1 MAPINFQLGDLHRR
15 RAELLGDEG
24 QAWIDG
30 LPELINELE
39 SRWRISVQ
47 SQLEG
52 GTEALVLRA
61 VNQADEPVVLKLGQP
76 GSLGTERRA
85 LELADGVGYAVL
97 LASDRENEALL
108 LEGLGEKL
116 ADSRLSVDEQ
126 LRIICRTV
134 QDAWRAVP
142 DPEGLMTGAE
152 KARWH
157 GEWMETQWQA
167 QGEPC
172 SRALIDLGLCY
183 ADERQS
189 VFDPDTSVLVHGD
202 AHAWNTLA
210 VPGEAGSYKLVDPD
224 GLFME
229 PAYDLGISL
238 REWMDELLAGDAL
251 SVGRARAE
259 LLSELTGVPDRG
271 IWQWGYIEHVSSAL
285 LYGQLKSPELA
296 EPHFRIADRWAE
308 D

>member
-1 MAPINFQLGDLHRR
+1 MAPINFKLGELHRR
-15 RAELLGDEG
+15 RAELLGEEG
-24 QAWIDG
+24 RAWIDG
-30 LPELINELE
+30 LPALIVELE

-52 GTEALVLRA
+52 GTEALVLHA
-61 VNQADEPVVLKLGQP
+61 ITEADESVVLKLGQP
-76 GSLGTERRA
+76 GSLGTEHRA
-85 LELADGVGYAVL
+85 LEIADGVGYAVL
-97 LASDRENEALL
+97 LAADRENEALL
-108 LEGLGEKL
+108 LEGLGAKL
-116 ADSRLSVDEQ
+116 ADSGLSVDEQ

-134 QDAWRAVP
+134 QDAWRPVP

-157 GEWMETQWQA
+157 GEWMENQWQA

-172 SRALIDLGLCY
+172 PRTLIDLGLRY
-183 ADERQS
+183 AEERQAA
-189 VFDPDTSVLVHGD
+189 FDPDASVLVHGD
-202 AHAWNTLA
+202 AHVWNTLA
-210 VPGEAGSYKLVDPD
+210 VPGEPGRYKLVDPD

-238 REWMDELLAGDAL
+238 REWKDELLAGDAL

-259 LLSELTGVPDRG
+259 LLSALTGVPDRG

-285 LYGQLKSPELA
+285 LYCQLKSPELA
-296 EPHFRIADRWAE
+296 KPHFRIASRWAE
-308 D
+308 E